1 MGPTTARFHA
11 ALTERDVRGTT
22 RQLEP
27 TQLRDVSSAQP
38 RLPIEPT
45 TWNNWRFM
53 LRARR
58 VRVEGPKKLK
68 LKLFYLAIAGF
79 TDQLLKGVDVGKF
92 ALPIRVILHDLQLSE
107 NTFYRLR
114 RELHALGLLE
124 WKQRRNRSTEYR
136 VFARREWAAAAPDS
150 DHPQTARVAVRQ
162 PFTNR
167 TGCGSSTAKVADL
180 CSSLLDLSNSTAAAA
195 VVPAVQDRQQRRI
208 DGMIVSCEISARILG
223 RDFDRTDH
231 RERLRTGEL
240 SIDRMQEFTNELKA
254 ERDERKRRARL

>member
-1 MGPTTARFHA
+1 MRPTTARFRA

-58 VRVEGPKKLK
+58 VRVEGPEQLK

-92 ALPIRVILHDLQLSE
+92 ALPIGVILHDLQLSE

-114 RELHALGLLE
+114 RELDALGLLE

-150 DHPQTARVAVRQ
+150 DHPQTA
-162 PFTNR
+162 
-167 TGCGSSTAKVADL
+167 KVADL
-180 CSSLLDLSNSTAAAA
+180 CGSLLDLSNSTAAAA

-223 RDFDRTDH
+223 HDFDRTDH

-240 SIDRMQEFTNELKA
+240 SIERMQEFTNELKL
-254 ERDERKRRARL
+254 ERDERERRRFR